1 MLSRLFV
8 YNLFEKNIT
17 TRALIC
23 QGNFAAEIEP
33 TLPARPNLSDTTLS
47 KAAVLVI
54 EKRASKIQYTK
65 IPRRFSYTPRNF
77 LRARRALIKAVQ
89 SLLSTTY

>member
-17 TRALIC
+17 TKALIC

-33 TLPARPNLSDTTLS
+33 TPPARPNSSDTTLS

-54 EKRASKIQYTK
+54 EKRALKIQYTK
-65 IPRRFSYTPRNF
+65 IPRRMR
-77 LRARRALIKAVQ
+77 KAAEFFTRQ
-89 SLLSTTY
+89 TGAC